1 MNGVLPLPVPRTAAR
16 TMLAGSLLAASLAGP
31 APALA
36 QAAHVHGEAVLEV
49 SMAGDKVS
57 VVLRGPAQVFFG
69 FEHPPATQEEAAA
82 VKTALDALRAPA
94 RSVLELSVP
103 CALENTRV
111 ASPFSADVQPVDTSE
126 ADHHDAHEHD
136 GHEHDADEDHA
147 DEHHAD
153 EDHTHDH
160 GADEHHGHADLEVEY
175 AYVCPEAAPDALT
188 VTAFATFPQLERV
201 KAAWIDDGG
210 AGSGE
215 VTGDAPVLSLQM
227 R

>member
-82 VKTALDALRAPA
+82 VKTALDALRAPE
-94 RSVLELSVP
+94 RSVLELSAP
-103 CALENTRV
+103 CTLENTRV
-111 ASPFSADVQPVDTSE
+111 ASPFRAEVQPVDTSE
-126 ADHHDAHEHD
+126 PDHHDAHEHD
-136 GHEHDADEDHA
+136 GHEHDADEHD
-147 DEHHAD
+147 AD
-153 EDHTHDH
+153 EDHAHEDH
-160 GADEHHGHADLEVEY
+160 AHEDGADEHHGHADLEVEY

-188 VTAFATFPQLERV
+188 VTAFATFPELERV

-215 VTGDAPVLSLQM
+215 ITGDAPVLSLQM
-227 R
+227 P